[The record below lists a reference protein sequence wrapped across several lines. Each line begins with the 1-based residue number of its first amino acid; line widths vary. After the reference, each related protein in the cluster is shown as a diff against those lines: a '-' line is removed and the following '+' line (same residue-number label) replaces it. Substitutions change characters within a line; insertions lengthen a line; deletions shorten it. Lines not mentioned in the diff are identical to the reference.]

1 LRRAAKVVDCV
12 ALGLQGASVCVK
24 PGDLERGVGVEEAL
38 RHVFGPV
45 LSGRL
50 GRSLGLDLLGARVC
64 SMNCVYCES
73 GALETLTLK
82 RAPYVPADELLAE
95 LRQWEAGRLER
106 GEPLPDVVTLGGMG
120 EPTLN
125 SEMPQIIKGVRS
137 ILPGV
142 PVAVLTNASLM
153 TDAQVRAEL
162 TQADMILPSL
172 DSLVAE
178 EFARVNRGHPGLDPK
193 AVADGILAFRRET
206 TALQTSGR
214 AGSQPRLYLEVLL
227 VAGVND
233 SPRNLELLTDY
244 CNGLQPDRV
253 DVTTLS
259 RPGTETWARPV
270 EAATLARWR
279 AELAACASPHAKEQ
293 LEVQAKDQAEQA
305 ATERAGLAGRTEK
318 RQEQTGGISLA
329 EVRARIP
336 AAILASVARRPQTTA
351 QLASALLADAET
363 VERALSELLAQGL
376 VEEIRRETAATDQP
390 AADVYYQARG

>member
-1 LRRAAKVVDCV
+1 MEA
-12 ALGLQGASVCVK
+12 
-24 PGDLERGVGVEEAL
+24 AL

-64 SMNCVYCES
+64 TMNCVYCES
-73 GALETLTLK
+73 GPLETLTLK

-95 LRQWEAGRLER
+95 LHQWEAGRLER

-125 SEMPQIIKGVRS
+125 SDMPRIINGVRDL
-137 ILPGV
+137 LPGV
-142 PVAVLTNASLM
+142 AVAVLTNASLM

-162 TQADMILPSL
+162 AKADMILPSL
-172 DSLVAE
+172 DSLVPE
-178 EFARVNRGHPGLDPK
+178 EFARVNRGHSGLDPK

-206 TALQTSGR
+206 AAPQASGR
-214 AGSQPRLYLEVLL
+214 TGSQPRLYLEVLL

-233 SPRNLELLTDY
+233 SLRNLELLTAY

-259 RPGTETWARPV
+259 RPGTEAWARPV
-270 EAATLARWR
+270 DADTLARWR
-279 AELAACASPHAKEQ
+279 ATLMACTTPHAG
-293 LEVQAKDQAEQA
+293 EQA
-305 ATERAGLAGRTEK
+305 NALAERAVSERTGLAGRTEK
-318 RQEQTGGISLA
+318 RQEQAEGISLA
-329 EVRARIP
+329 EASARIQ
-336 AAILASVARRPQTTA
+336 ATILASVARRPQTAA
-351 QLASALLADAET
+351 QLASALLAGAET

-376 VEEIRRETAATDQP
+376 VEEVRQETAATDQP
-390 AADVYYQARG
+390 AADVYYQTRG